1 MPVEDIHLGVAQGVD
16 HLDDS
21 NTEDDMKM
29 LVEPPTFLRVGTETK
44 FLAVSRLM
52 PRWGNCGQSWTV
64 TSSDTMYRPPTC
76 SITVQYNTVQYSTV
90 QYSTA

>member
-21 NTEDDMKM
+21 NTEDNMKM
-29 LVEPPTFLRVGTETK
+29 LMETPTFLRVGTETK

-52 PRWGNCGQSWTV
+52 PRWGN
-64 TSSDTMYRPPTC
+64 
-76 SITVQYNTVQYSTV
+76 
-90 QYSTA
+90 

>member
-1 MPVEDIHLGVAQGVD
+1 MPVEDIHLGVAQGVN

-29 LVEPPTFLRVGTETK
+29 KMLVETLTVLRMGTETK

-52 PRWGNCGQSWTV
+52 PRWGN
-64 TSSDTMYRPPTC
+64 
-76 SITVQYNTVQYSTV
+76 
-90 QYSTA
+90 